1 MRIGEPFAHCK
12 LAMVICRFLYRCAAG
27 ARLGTERTASLDLI
41 TALLKQGSSNSLSRN
56 LQKEQMVVALS
67 SFCSKSSRSLHIM

>member
-41 TALLKQGSSNSLSRN
+41 TALFKQGSTKLTEQKPAERTDGGCFVKLL
-56 LQKEQMVVALS
+56 LQKQS
-67 SFCSKSSRSLHIM
+67 